1 MIRFGIAKLEPGLR
15 PLESGRLLR
24 ALRDQAQASPS
35 YLQFKPLVG
44 SSRDSGCCEHHR
56 WKVYR
61 QVDLE
66 IFKVSKFGRFSSFSV
81 FLRQQVAY
89 RIQELPTSAGGDLL
103 GFLRAERN
111 RQLLLELGKG
121 KAHPRAAAS
130 GCQPPGSAEGQIFL
144 GSELNI

>member
-44 SSRDSGCCEHHR
+44 SS
-56 WKVYR
+56 KVYR

>member
-44 SSRDSGCCEHHR
+44 SS
-56 WKVYR
+56 KVYR

-130 GCQPPGSAEGQIFL
+130 GC
-144 GSELNI
+144 